1 MLALPR
7 YSFGVGD
14 RFAHEAEAQLV
25 AFERL
30 ALEGVLVAPV
40 WNKSNR
46 EHVLIGSQPASVR
59 EAADRAVAAL
69 KWPHLWFVDADHI
82 RLDTVERFLESSNF
96 FTIDV
101 ADSIGQPASDALV
114 DEFVARHG
122 ELSTRLLIAGIEE
135 PLALSPSS
143 LKEIVRTY
151 LLAAKEAG
159 TLYRHISK
167 KRGGATFITEVSMD
181 ETAAPQTPPELLVIL
196 ALLADEYGGID
207 RGGNAGSF
215 TYTVK
220 SGMSKKPVGYV
231 TFESCLRYINW
242 LTNGPSS
249 TETEKGTYDLKSGTI
264 KLPNHGELAK
274 GETVTW
280 VMPTENEWY
289 KAAYYD
295 PKKSGGAG
303 YWQYPGKGYTA
314 PAANINS
321 NTPTDGGSNTAALT
335 AYGTYDQ
342 GGNQWEYNES
352 RFDDKV
358 GLRGGSWYIND
369 NEGYM
374 DAFTRYDVYSAKWP
388 HYGFRVAALGG
399 K

>member
-1 MLALPR
+1 MSGKKLTSFWMVIALLLAISATVQAAVPET
-7 YSFGVGD
+7 VP
-14 RFAHEAEAQLV
+14 V
-25 AFERL
+25 ADP
-30 ALEGVLVAPV
+30 G
-40 WNKSNR
+40 NKSDATGYGGVA
-46 EHVLIGSQPASVR
+46 HVYKIGKYEVTNA
-59 EAADRAVAAL
+59 EYCEFLNAVA
-69 KWPHLWFVDADHI
+69 KS
-82 RLDTVERFLESSNF
+82 DTR
-96 FTIDV
+96 D
-101 ADSIGQPASDALV
+101 
-114 DEFVARHG
+114 
-122 ELSTRLLIAGIEE
+122 
-135 PLALSPSS
+135 
-143 LKEIVRTY
+143 
-151 LLAAKEAG
+151 
-159 TLYRHISK
+159 LYDPR
-167 KRGGATFITEVSMD
+167 M
-181 ETAAPQTPPELLVIL
+181 
-196 ALLADEYGGID
+196 ADEYGGID

-231 TFESCLRYINW
+231 TWESCLRYINW

-321 NTPTDGGSNTAALT
+321 NTPNDGGSHTAALT